1 MSFRLAN
8 TFVRAV
14 LRSPAHRLLG
24 DSLVLVT
31 YTGRRS
37 GSTFT
42 IPVMYAED
50 GGDLL
55 VYVGHSLEKVWWRN
69 LRKAANVRVRVRGRE
84 LAGTGA
90 AIPGTPEIES
100 VYLERFPR
108 AVKSLEVD
116 ESPIFV
122 RISGLHPV

>member
-8 TFVRAV
+8 SFVRAV
-14 LRSPAHRLLG
+14 LRSPAHRLLS

-37 GSTFT
+37 GRSFT

-50 GGDLL
+50 GDDLL
-55 VYVGHSLEKVWWRN
+55 VYVGHSVEKVWWRN
-69 LRKAANVRVRVRGRE
+69 LRRAASVGVRVRGRE

-90 AIPGTPEIES
+90 AIPATPEIES
-100 VYLERFPR
+100 VYLGRFPKT
-108 AVKSLEVD
+108 AKSLEAD
-116 ESPIFV
+116 ASPIFV